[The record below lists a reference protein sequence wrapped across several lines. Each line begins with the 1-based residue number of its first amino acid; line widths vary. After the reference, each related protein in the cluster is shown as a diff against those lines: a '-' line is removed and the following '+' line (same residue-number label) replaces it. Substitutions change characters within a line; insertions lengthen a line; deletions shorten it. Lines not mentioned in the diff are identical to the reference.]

1 MCGRFVCSF
10 PGWVKARYGAVFPLS
25 RQHYLVRLEIGY
37 LAVMSHSNMFEW
49 REIFT
54 RGQLFQ

>member
-1 MCGRFVCSF
+1 MCSF
-10 PGWVKARYGAVFPLS
+10 PGWVKPRYGAVSPLN